1 MKENNHVNN
10 ISMAF
15 FTAPTQSNSELFTVS
30 KTDKE
35 DQLSIDDIANKIL
48 NEGFVDEQQTGWII
62 PVIHSISK
70 QGTTASAGTV
80 TKILTQPE
88 DQVDSGLLNKK
99 AYNVHTMELP
109 LMLGQSQET
118 NLLPRKLMN

>member
-1 MKENNHVNN
+1 L
-10 ISMAF
+10 
-15 FTAPTQSNSELFTVS
+15 TAPTQSNSELFTVF

-35 DQLSIDDIANKIL
+35 DQLSIDDIVNKIL

-80 TKILTQPE
+80 TKILTQLE
-88 DQVDSGLLNKK
+88 DQVHSGLLNKK
-99 AYNVHTMELP
+99 SLQCTHYGVAIDAGAKSGNKSSP
-109 LMLGQSQET
+109 
-118 NLLPRKLMN
+118 